1 MNLELLRAVSN
12 TPGLSGFEDEV
23 QKVAIES
30 LTASCDEVWSD
41 RLNNV
46 IGLKRAVDPVLEQGR
61 PRRVVLAAH
70 ADEIGMMVKHVD
82 DNGFIRF
89 HPVGG
94 IHPPSLI
101 SQQVLIH
108 GRETIRGVIAP
119 NTFDQQEYPALKD
132 TLIDV
137 ARPREEVLR
146 LIAVGDPITFAQE
159 VSQLNDHVVT
169 GRNFDDRIG
178 TYCLLEAMRR
188 VGPTRVDV
196 YGVSTVQE
204 EVGVR
209 GAPVV
214 GYALEPDI
222 ALAIDGCL
230 TQHAYSTPDQ
240 WTCELG
246 QGAGVYVIDNRTI
259 GDRRLVEFLLR
270 TCAEHGIPVQK
281 DIGGGTDAS
290 EMQRNR
296 RGCLATTIGT
306 PVRYMHS
313 TVQLCHDDDIE
324 ATIALLTAF
333 LEHAHELPLR
343 PDWAVGSPGGPAAS

>member
-1 MNLELLRAVSN
+1 
-12 TPGLSGFEDEV
+12 
-23 QKVAIES
+23 
-30 LTASCDEVWSD
+30 
-41 RLNNV
+41 
-46 IGLKRAVDPVLEQGR
+46 
-61 PRRVVLAAH
+61 
-70 ADEIGMMVKHVD
+70 
-82 DNGFIRF
+82 
-89 HPVGG
+89 
-94 IHPPSLI
+94 
-101 SQQVLIH
+101 
-108 GRETIRGVIAP
+108 
-119 NTFDQQEYPALKD
+119 
-132 TLIDV
+132 
-137 ARPREEVLR
+137 
-146 LIAVGDPITFAQE
+146 
-159 VSQLNDHVVT
+159 
-169 GRNFDDRIG
+169 
-178 TYCLLEAMRR
+178 MRR

-246 QGAGVYVIDNRTI
+246 EGAGVYVIDNRTI
-259 GDRRLVEFLLR
+259 GDRRLLEFLFR
-270 TCAEHGIPVQK
+270 ICAEHGIPTQK

-296 RGCLATTIGT
+296 RGCLATTIGA

-313 TVQLCHDDDIE
+313 TVSLCHDRDME
-324 ATIALLTAF
+324 ATIGLLTTF

-343 PDWAVGSPGGPAAS
+343 PDWAVGEADGPARA

>member
-1 MNLELLRAVSN
+1 MNLELLRAVSDA
-12 TPGLSGFEDEV
+12 PGLSGFEDAV
-23 QKVAIES
+23 QKVAIDS
-30 LTASCDEVWSD
+30 LTASCDQVWSD

-46 IGLKRAVDPVLEQGR
+46 IGLKRAMDPVLEDGR
-61 PRRVVLAAH
+61 ARRVVLAAH
-70 ADEIGMMVKHVD
+70 SDEIGMMVKHVD
-82 DNGFIRF
+82 ENGYIRF

-94 IHPPSLI
+94 IHAPSLI

-108 GRETIRGVIAP
+108 GRETVRGVIAP
-119 NTFDQQEYPALKD
+119 NTFDQREIPELKD
-132 TLIDV
+132 MLIDV

-146 LIAVGDPITFAQE
+146 LVAVGDPITFAQE
-159 VSQLNDHVVT
+159 VSQLNDDVYT

-188 VGPTRVDV
+188 VGPIRVDC
-196 YGVSTVQE
+196 YAVSTVQE

-209 GAPVV
+209 GARVV

-222 ALAIDGCL
+222 AIALDGCL

-246 QGAGVYVIDNRTI
+246 GGTGVYVIDNRTI
-259 GDRRLVEFLLR
+259 GDRRLVEFLFAIG
-270 TCAEHGIPVQK
+270 AEHGIPVQK

-296 RGCLATTIGT
+296 RGCLATTIGA

-313 TVQLCHDDDIE
+313 TVSLCHDGDIE
-324 ATIALLTAF
+324 ATIDLLTTF

-343 PDWAVGSPGGPAAS
+343 PEWAVGAGDGPKRG